1 MLIQFDVGNYKS
13 FKDVV
18 TFSMVAA
25 QIKAKDKRLDENNVF
40 KVDDELSL
48 LKSTAIYGANASG
61 KSNFISA
68 VHFMKQFVLGS
79 SKDTQADEAI
89 PVEPFRLN
97 TDTACQPSFFEMV
110 FIIDSRRYR
119 YGFEVTPEKV
129 VAEWLYH
136 VPTIREAKLFE
147 RRDGKIEVPVAFKEG
162 KDLIDKTRDNALF
175 LSVAAQFN
183 GAISKKIL
191 QWFKHLGII
200 SGLADMG
207 LRAYTVETFGNNKYR
222 DEILRLMKKMD
233 VGVEDIQLRK
243 SPLTLPL
250 VDKVPGELADKV
262 PDEFKGLIKNLIG
275 LNEELKKISPDS
287 EQTDILTTH
296 RKFNADGQFAG
307 VELFDIDDNE
317 SEGTKKIFAMA
328 GPLVD
333 TLKNGKVLLVDELD
347 ARLHPLATRAIINL
361 FNSKETNPQNAQLIF
376 ATHDTNLLS
385 KDIFRRDQI
394 WFAEK
399 DKFSATHLYSLV
411 EYKVRKV
418 RNDAS
423 FESDYIQGRYGAIPF
438 IGNLSRLLEAS
449 DE

>member
-1 MLIQFDVGNYKS
+1 MQNMLIQFDVGNYKS

-40 KVDDELSL
+40 KVDDELNL

-68 VHFMKQFVLGS
+68 ASFMKKFVLGS
-79 SKDTQADEAI
+79 SKDTQAEEVI

-97 TDTACQPSFFEMV
+97 TETACQPSSFEMV
-110 FIIDSRRYR
+110 FIIDDRRYR
-119 YGFEVTPEKV
+119 YGFEVTSEKV
-129 VAEWLYH
+129 VTEWLFH

-147 RRDGKIEVPVAFKEG
+147 RHDGKIEVTAAFKEG
-162 KDLIDKTRDNALF
+162 KELIDKTRDNALF

-183 GAISKKIL
+183 GTISKKIL

-200 SGLADMG
+200 SGLDDMG
-207 LRAYTVETFGNNKYR
+207 LRAFTVKTFDNNKYR
-222 DEILRLMKKMD
+222 DEILRLVKKLD

-250 VDKVPGELADKV
+250 PLTDKV
-262 PDEFKGLIKNLIG
+262 PDEFKGLI
-275 LNEELKKISPDS
+275 EELKKISS
-287 EQTDILTTH
+287 GSISSIEHMDILTAH
-296 RKFNADGQFAG
+296 QKFNANGQIAG
-307 VELFDIDDNE
+307 VELFDIDENE
-317 SEGTKKIFAMA
+317 SEGTNKIFSMA

-333 TLKNGKVLLVDELD
+333 TLKNGEVLLVDELD
-347 ARLHPLATRAIINL
+347 ARLHPLVTRAIINL
-361 FNSKETNPQNAQLIF
+361 FNSNETNPQNAQLIF

-399 DKFSATHLYSLV
+399 DTFSATHLYSLV
-411 EYKVRKV
+411 EYKV

-438 IGNLSRLLEAS
+438 IGNLSRLLEAP

>member
-40 KVDDELSL
+40 KVNDELSL

-68 VHFMKQFVLGS
+68 ARFMKQFVLGS

-183 GAISKKIL
+183 GVISKKIL

-207 LRAYTVETFGNNKYR
+207 LRVYTVETFDNNKYR
-222 DEILRLMKKMD
+222 DEILRLVKKLD

-243 SPLTLPL
+243 SPLALP
-250 VDKVPGELADKV
+250 LADKV
-262 PDEFKGLIKNLIG
+262 PDEFKGLIKSLIG
-275 LNEELKKISPDS
+275 LNEELKKISPGS
-287 EQTDILTTH
+287 EQTDILTIH
-296 RKFNADGQFAG
+296 QKFNADGQIAG
-307 VELFDIDDNE
+307 VELFDINDNE
-317 SEGTKKIFAMA
+317 SEGTNKIFSMA

-333 TLKNGKVLLVDELD
+333 TLKNGKVLLVDKLD
-347 ARLHPLATRAIINL
+347 ARLHPLVTRAIINL
-361 FNSKETNPQNAQLIF
+361 FNSNETNPQNAQLIF

-385 KDIFRRDQI
+385 KDLFRRDQI

-399 DKFSATHLYSLV
+399 DRFSATHLYSLV
-411 EYKVRKV
+411 EYKV

>member
-1 MLIQFDVGNYKS
+1 MLIQFGVGNYKS
-13 FKDVV
+13 FKDIV
-18 TFSMVAA
+18 TFSMIATP
-25 QIKAKDKRLDENNVF
+25 IKAKDKRLDENNVF
-40 KVDDELSL
+40 KVDDELNL

-68 VHFMKQFVLGS
+68 ARFMKQFVLGS
-79 SKDTQADEAI
+79 SKDTQAGEAI
-89 PVEPFRLN
+89 PVEHFRLN
-97 TDTACQPSFFEMV
+97 TETACQPSFFEMV
-110 FIIDSRRYR
+110 FIIDGRRYR
-119 YGFEVTPEKV
+119 YGFEVTAEKV

-147 RRDGKIEVPVAFKEG
+147 RRDGKIEVPAAFKEG
-162 KDLIDKTRDNALF
+162 KELIDKTRDNALF

-200 SGLADMG
+200 SGLDDIS
-207 LRAYTVETFGNNKYR
+207 LRAYTLKTFDNNKYR
-222 DEILRLMKKMD
+222 DEILRLVKKLD
-233 VGVEDIQLRK
+233 VGVDDIQIRTTKLAQFPLGE
-243 SPLTLPL
+243 SPLKPPV
-250 VDKVPGELADKV
+250 VDNVS
-262 PDEFKGLIKNLIG
+262 DECVGFAGKIKKMLSSFTV
-275 LNEELKKISPDS
+275 EK
-287 EQTDILTTH
+287 TDILTAH
-296 RKFNADGQFAG
+296 RKFNADGQIAG
-307 VELFDIDDNE
+307 VELFNIDDNE
-317 SEGTKKIFAMA
+317 SEGTQKIFALA
-328 GPLVD
+328 GTLVD
-333 TLKNGKVLLVDELD
+333 ILNNGKVLLADELD
-347 ARLHPLATRAIINL
+347 ARLHPLVTRAIINL

-399 DKFSATHLYSLV
+399 DRFSATHLYSLV
-411 EYKVRKV
+411 EYKV

>member
-68 VHFMKQFVLGS
+68 ARFMKQFVLGS
-79 SKDTQADEAI
+79 SKNTQAGEAI

-97 TDTACQPSFFEMV
+97 TETARQPSFFEMV
-110 FIIDSRRYR
+110 FIIDGRRYR
-119 YGFEVTPEKV
+119 YGFKVTPEKV

-147 RRDGKIEVPVAFKEG
+147 RRRGKIEVSAAFKEG
-162 KDLIDKTRDNALF
+162 KNLTANTRDNALF

-183 GAISKKIL
+183 GTISKKIL
-191 QWFKHLGII
+191 QWFKHLGLI
-200 SGLADMG
+200 SGLDDMG
-207 LRAYTVETFGNNKYR
+207 LRAYTVKTFDNNKYR
-222 DEILRLMKKMD
+222 DEILRLVKKLD
-233 VGVEDIQLRK
+233 VGVEDIQIRK

-250 VDKVPGELADKV
+250 PLADKI
-262 PDEFKGLIKNLIG
+262 PDEFKGLI
-275 LNEELKKISPDS
+275 EELKKISS
-287 EQTDILTTH
+287 GSISSIEHTDILTAH
-296 RKFNADGQFAG
+296 QKFNADGQIAG
-307 VELFDIDDNE
+307 VELFDIDNNE
-317 SEGTKKIFAMA
+317 SEGTNKIFSMA
-328 GPLVD
+328 GPLID
-333 TLKNGKVLLVDELD
+333 TLKNGEVLIVDELD
-347 ARLHPLATRAIINL
+347 ARLHPLVTRAIINL

-385 KDIFRRDQI
+385 KDLFRRDQI

-399 DKFSATHLYSLV
+399 DRFSATHLYSLV
-411 EYKVRKV
+411 EYKV